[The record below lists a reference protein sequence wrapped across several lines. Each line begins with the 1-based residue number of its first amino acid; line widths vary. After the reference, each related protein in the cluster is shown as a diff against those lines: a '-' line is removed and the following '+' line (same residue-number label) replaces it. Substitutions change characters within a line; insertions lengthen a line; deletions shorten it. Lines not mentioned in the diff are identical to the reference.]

1 MALQLILGRAGS
13 GKSYTLIQKI
23 ISLSMKMEDKNF
35 VAVVPEQYS
44 METQKEILTLHPNH
58 GCFNIEVTSLTRL
71 AYAIFEELGVNNLNV
86 MDDLGKTLVIR
97 KVLEDCKD
105 KLYVYKNKVKMMG
118 FTDKVKTLI
127 SEFRQY
133 SINQESLNDI
143 EGKVEDYPT
152 LKLKIKDLEIINNEF
167 NKFIE
172 NRAITNEDLLSLLCE
187 YIPKSEYVKNT
198 YFYFDSF
205 TGFTPIQYKVI
216 EQLLK
221 YSPHVSLAV
230 TLPEEQVDFKGYD
243 AMELFSLSKETIVKI
258 RELAIKN
265 SVEIEPNIVIDLE
278 RNQAQKENSRLGNL
292 AKPLAFVEEN
302 IFRNTKKAQYK
313 ESNDNIRIYALN
325 NPKGEAEYVAGEISK
340 LIKSGD

>member
-1 MALQLILGRAGS
+1 M
-13 GKSYTLIQKI
+13 
-23 ISLSMKMEDKNF
+23 
-35 VAVVPEQYS
+35 
-44 METQKEILTLHPNH
+44 
-58 GCFNIEVTSLTRL
+58 
-71 AYAIFEELGVNNLNV
+71 
-86 MDDLGKTLVIR
+86 
-97 KVLEDCKD
+97 
-105 KLYVYKNKVKMMG
+105 
-118 FTDKVKTLI
+118 
-127 SEFRQY
+127 
-133 SINQESLNDI
+133 
-143 EGKVEDYPT
+143 
-152 LKLKIKDLEIINNEF
+152 EIINNEF

-243 AMELFSLSKETIVKI
+243 PMELFSLSKETIVKI

-292 AKPLAFVEEN
+292 AKP
-302 IFRNTKKAQYK
+302 
-313 ESNDNIRIYALN
+313 
-325 NPKGEAEYVAGEISK
+325 
-340 LIKSGD
+340 